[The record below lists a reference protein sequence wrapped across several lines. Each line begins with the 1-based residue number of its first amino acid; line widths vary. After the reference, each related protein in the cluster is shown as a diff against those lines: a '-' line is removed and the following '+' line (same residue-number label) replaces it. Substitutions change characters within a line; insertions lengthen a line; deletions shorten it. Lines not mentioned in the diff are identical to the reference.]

1 MKAGIV
7 PCHCQQR
14 DIGVEDDPSFRS
26 PTSLRCGPGPEQRGA
41 SADGLEDAALCH
53 VWSETDWHGGGHG
66 IGTARQSPGGGG
78 DVGTDVPRWEQVGEG
93 QGRAVEGDAAASP
106 GTSTQDAP
114 SLCPAWA
121 PGAGGAEGGR
131 ASTMQTIFLWLFF
144 FSFFFKIEVLFNT
157 F

>member
-7 PCHCQQR
+7 PCHRQQR

-41 SADGLEDAALCH
+41 RLEDAALCH
-53 VWSETDWHGGGHG
+53 VWSETDWHGSGRG
-66 IGTARQSPGGGG
+66 IGAAWQSPGGGG

-93 QGRAVEGDAAASP
+93 QGRTVEGDAAASP
-106 GTSTQDAP
+106 GTGTQDAP
-114 SLCPAWA
+114 SLCPAGA

-131 ASTMQTIFLWLFF
+131 ASTMQTIFFMALFF
-144 FSFFFKIEVLFNT
+144 FPFFKIEVLFNT